1 MCFSLRHIICVVAL
15 IIISLPLNAQISPM
29 SFEKRRNVVLN
40 GGFEQGRQFW
50 TLWKEGYVQAKFTTY
65 KEENDSTLSA
75 EIKINQIDTTRHAVL
90 MLFQNMS
97 IYEEKIYKISFHAEV
112 QNPKRIAIGFLG
124 DTSIYSQNQLILY
137 PEKLHYGPFY
147 FQSNIKDELS
157 GKFAIWVD
165 QDTVDIV
172 FDDIVA
178 VEHNLRDFDREII
191 PKNDISFYSST
202 NPNALKLMF
211 SENRLT
217 GSETQEKPDLFVDF
231 GRINEEQ
238 KLPVELKDDK
248 SDPKRKNVEK
258 GMYIINLNEQN
269 NPSNNRSHTD

>member
-1 MCFSLRHIICVVAL
+1 
-15 IIISLPLNAQISPM
+15 M

-50 TLWKEGYVQAKFTTY
+50 TLWKEGYVQAKFTTG
-65 KEENDSTLSA
+65 KVENDSTLSA

-97 IYEEKIYKISFHAEV
+97 IYEDKIYKISFHAEV
-112 QNPKRIAIGFLG
+112 QNRKGIAIGFLG

-137 PEKLHYGPFY
+137 PEKRHYGPFY
-147 FQSNIKDELS
+147 FQSNIEDELS

-178 VEHNLRDFDREII
+178 VEHNLRDFDLEVI
-191 PKNDISFYSST
+191 PKNDISIYSPT
-202 NPNALKLMF
+202 NPNALKLIF

-217 GSETQEKPDLFVDF
+217 GPEIEEKPDFFVEF

-238 KLPVELKDDK
+238 KLPVELKDDI

-269 NPSNNRSHTD
+269 NPSNNRSNTD